1 MLQGCSSPLAI
12 GTTRKLSSWDFTVLA
27 GSDVDEQAVKT
38 KSETAAQA
46 VNKREV
52 TAVTS
57 ASPENSYLS
66 CRDLLRG

>member
-1 MLQGCSSPLAI
+1 
-12 GTTRKLSSWDFTVLA
+12 VLA